1 MMGMDQCMP
10 PDNWA
15 KTQRNMRTSHLLPCA
30 VPTQANPLEV
40 AKRLRK
46 LQR

>member
-1 MMGMDQCMP
+1 MTEP
-10 PDNWA
+10 SFEA
-15 KTQRNMRTSHLLPCA
+15 AAAVAQRP
-30 VPTQANPLEV
+30 QANPLEV